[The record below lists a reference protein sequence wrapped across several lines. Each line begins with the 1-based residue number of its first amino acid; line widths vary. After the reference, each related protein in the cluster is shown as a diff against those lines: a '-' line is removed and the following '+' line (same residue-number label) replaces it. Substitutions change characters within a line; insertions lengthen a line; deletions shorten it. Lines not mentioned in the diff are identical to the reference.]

1 MTTWQQIIL
10 WLLIIIGS
18 STWVSIWTIVV
29 RKRAFERRFREIV
42 RRETE
47 RRSSG
52 HLPPLTERLRN
63 LSKGHGLTH
72 PVSSGHASM
81 PEPWLH
87 SSSGATARDPP
98 AGVLPTSRPI
108 TGGESS
114 NISPHIMFAEH
125 PREKATSTAVASGDA
140 TTRRHIASLDDE
152 DVIKRDATTSL
163 RWCDYLSRDKVGRNG
178 QFHDLT
184 SEERE
189 SLGGTEYR
197 ALKLLSVLVPLY
209 CVLWQFLG
217 SVSLGAWIALN
228 QPGPARANAINPWW
242 NGIFNGVSA
251 FNNSGM
257 TVLDANM
264 VPYGGS
270 YFVLIVM
277 GALILAGNTAYPIFL
292 RLTLWVGLKVLNR
305 VTYPDQYVEWKT
317 TIEYILKYPR
327 RVYTNLFPA
336 RQTWW
341 LLFMLFVLNGTDWVA
356 YEVLNFGNPELEH
369 TPVGTRV
376 IDGLFQALGT

>member
-1 MTTWQQIIL
+1 M
-10 WLLIIIGS
+10 
-18 STWVSIWTIVV
+18 SIWTIVV

-52 HLPPLTERLRN
+52 HLPLLTERLRN

-125 PREKATSTAVASGDA
+125 PREKATSTAVASGYA

-152 DVIKRDATTSL
+152 DVIKRDAATL

-184 SEERE
+184 SEELLGRGGVVGDAAVEERTGRELSWVERGRGDGGVQDGQEHSRDEHDGGMRELENEGEFGE
-189 SLGGTEYR
+189 SLG
-197 ALKLLSVLVPLY
+197 
-209 CVLWQFLG
+209 
-217 SVSLGAWIALN
+217 
-228 QPGPARANAINPWW
+228 
-242 NGIFNGVSA
+242 
-251 FNNSGM
+251 
-257 TVLDANM
+257 
-264 VPYGGS
+264 
-270 YFVLIVM
+270 
-277 GALILAGNTAYPIFL
+277 
-292 RLTLWVGLKVLNR
+292 
-305 VTYPDQYVEWKT
+305 
-317 TIEYILKYPR
+317 
-327 RVYTNLFPA
+327 
-336 RQTWW
+336 
-341 LLFMLFVLNGTDWVA
+341 
-356 YEVLNFGNPELEH
+356 
-369 TPVGTRV
+369 
-376 IDGLFQALGT
+376 